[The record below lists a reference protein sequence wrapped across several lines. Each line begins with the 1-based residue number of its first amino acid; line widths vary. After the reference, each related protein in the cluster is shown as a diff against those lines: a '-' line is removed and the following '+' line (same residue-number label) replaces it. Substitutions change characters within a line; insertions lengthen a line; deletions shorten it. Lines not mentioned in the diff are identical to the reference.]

1 MNPAKLYK
9 KHKKSKFCIFV
20 FDMVQNN
27 RQIFD
32 PVRKKRVAATPEE
45 VVRQNLISYLNK
57 ECNTPLGLMSC
68 EYSFEINGNKYRSDL
83 VIFNS
88 LGKPL
93 LLAECKAPSVAINEM
108 VFDQIFT
115 YNYNLKVKYLLLT
128 NGKSTYCAKA
138 DSETGKINFISSIPK
153 YNELS
158 EQ

>member
-1 MNPAKLYK
+1 M
-9 KHKKSKFCIFV
+9 S
-20 FDMVQNN
+20 QNN

-45 VVRQNLISYLNK
+45 RVRQNLIGYLNA
-57 ECNTPLGLMSC
+57 ECGAPLGLMSC

-83 VIFNS
+83 VVFNS
-88 LGKPL
+88 SGKPL
-93 LLAECKAPSVAINEM
+93 LLAECKAPKVTISKE

-115 YNYNLKVKYLLLT
+115 YNYHLKVGYLLLT
-128 NGKSTYCAKA
+128 NGKSTYCAKI
-138 DSETGKINFISSIPK
+138 DTITGQTTFLSSIPK